1 MERELVK
8 TNLVDFQRDKE
19 SNALINTNVH
29 AYKLYKQ
36 QRKDRLSVLK
46 KDKRI
51 EKLEDE
57 LKDLKQLVKGLL
69 EKND

>member
-36 QRKDRLSVLK
+36 QRKDRLSVLI
-46 KDKRI
+46 KDERI

>member
-46 KDKRI
+46 KDERI

>member
-1 MERELVK
+1 MERELLK
-8 TNLVDFQRDKE
+8 TPLTDFKRDKE

-36 QRKDRLSVLK
+36 QRKDRLSVK
-46 KDKRI
+46 MKDERI
-51 EKLEDE
+51 GKLENE
-57 LKDLKQLVKGLL
+57 LRDLKILVKGLL

>member
-8 TNLVDFQRDKE
+8 TNLVDFHRDKE